1 MYDKRSSECPPPLK
15 LPKLKM
21 VAIIRMAQLS
31 TKGSANSGLNTGKI
45 LESWHDKAAR
55 EVLAEKE

>member
-1 MYDKRSSECPPPLK
+1 
-15 LPKLKM
+15 M
-21 VAIIRMAQLS
+21 VAIIMRMAQLS
-31 TKGSANSGLNTGKI
+31 TKGSTNSGLNTGMT